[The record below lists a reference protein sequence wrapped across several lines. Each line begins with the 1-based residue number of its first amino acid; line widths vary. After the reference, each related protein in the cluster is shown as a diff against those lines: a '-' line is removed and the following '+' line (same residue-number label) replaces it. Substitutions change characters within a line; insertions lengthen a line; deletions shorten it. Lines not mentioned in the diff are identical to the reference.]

1 MIYTIQ
7 IINKN
12 MSEFNSINNNN
23 LSEDELII
31 NQLLNDDINNMND
44 SVFEQIQSTHLTQS
58 AESKELNNTDLINSE
73 ANKLTEFVN
82 DILEDESKNNQR
94 NQLHESMY
102 EMAMN
107 TIPEMLIPIN
117 MIILNGELNELPVK
131 ILLDTGAS
139 SSVIFNHAIKRLSLS
154 ELIDTESSAELR
166 GIGTEKS
173 LGQIWY
179 TELKLNGNIYPISLI
194 ASTTQI
200 KEFDMILG
208 INFLQ
213 SYGAVLNFKTRTLTL
228 NDKYEIKFNL

>member
-1 MIYTIQ
+1 
-7 IINKN
+7 

-44 SVFEQIQSTHLTQS
+44 SVLEHTQLTQF
-58 AESKELNNTDLINSE
+58 AESAKFVTD
-73 ANKLTEFVN
+73 V
-82 DILEDESKNNQR
+82 LEDESKINQH

-117 MIILNGELNELPVK
+117 MIILNGELNDLPIK

-139 SSVIFNHAIKRLSLS
+139 NSVIFSHAIQRLSLN

-179 TELKLNGNIYPISLI
+179 TELKLNNNIYPISLI
-194 ASTTQI
+194 ASTTPI

-213 SYGAVLNFKTRTLTL
+213 SYGAVLNFKTRTLLL